1 MGLSVGRVLLFLLL
15 MLAGAAC
22 QTPALSPGNADSPV
36 GGAEQPASCR
46 AIPHDLGE
54 TQICGTPQRIVA
66 LDTPS
71 LDLLLALGVEPI
83 GFAEDRRALIGSPQP
98 GDSIV
103 GVKYLEDRLTN
114 RPAHIGISQS
124 PSLETILMLQPDLIL
139 GRLWGGADYQALSK
153 IAPTLLPLE
162 EETPDYWRTRLQ
174 ILGQALQRQEQAAA
188 VLTEHDRQISQAQ
201 ANLADYQGKSV
212 LLLSMSGLEHIGI
225 FDEETFAGHLLEAAG
240 LSLLV
245 PSDSALDPS
254 GLMTSVEILPQ
265 LNPDVVIV
273 MASGD
278 SQVEQIQTLWSEHP
292 ILRSHPAYQSNQVHF
307 VDYQLWSRI
316 NGPIAAELV
325 LDEIQALLLPSPD

>member
-1 MGLSVGRVLLFLLL
+1 MKIIR
-15 MLAGAAC
+15 LAVAA
-22 QTPALSPGNADSPV
+22 
-36 GGAEQPASCR
+36 
-46 AIPHDLGE
+46 
-54 TQICGTPQRIVA
+54 
-66 LDTPS
+66 
-71 LDLLLALGVEPI
+71 
-83 GFAEDRRALIGSPQP
+83 
-98 GDSIV
+98 
-103 GVKYLEDRLTN
+103 
-114 RPAHIGISQS
+114 AHIGISQS

-174 ILGQALQRQEQAAA
+174 LLGQALQRQEQAAA
-188 VLTEHDRQISQAQ
+188 ALAAYDRQIRQAQ

-225 FDEETFAGHLLEAAG
+225 FDEETFAGHLLEAVG

-245 PSDSALDPS
+245 PSGEVAVSS
-254 GLMTSVEILPQ
+254 ELMTSVEILPQ

-278 SQVEQIQTLWSEHP
+278 SQVEQIKALWDEHP
-292 ILRSHPAYQSNQVHF
+292 ILRSHPAYLANQVYF

-325 LDEIQALLLPSPD
+325 LAEIQAILLPGND